1 MICDSDYKRKRSF
14 WVQTTSSKDINC
26 INKVEISLMITM
38 TDASIS
44 IPQLITI
51 SYFLETVISKRNL
64 AIDQ

>member
-14 WVQTTSSKDINC
+14 WVQTTSYKDINC

-64 AIDQ
+64 AINQ